1 MAANRCVSGFTNLDY
16 ISQLE
21 MDRQSRPF
29 LEALRDLGVG
39 VVSSVDGSEHI
50 SGKLSAYF
58 QGIQPTTRLY
68 LEDGAFLDCSD
79 EHQVL
84 ISEGCY
90 STISQLKYHQ
100 GAFYSLSTLVDCLAS
115 YGADDCRYGQLL
127 HLLLNIDQLHI
138 QQSFDALQHTL
149 AFSPVDEA
157 ARIGLYTQALQ
168 DDDLLS
174 SPYALDLSAD
184 LFDQKIFQVA
194 QPSAELTSYLQ
205 KAFQLLRPESF
216 LTQQALEKHSDK
228 TGDCGEACNTDIF
241 VSFDGIPLYGGKR
254 IIAYKDI
261 GLQPL
266 FDLQVQGANNYSTS
280 GVINHNCGKTLTGLT
295 MDAYHLTGEYPDDWG
310 GHRFNHAPRCWL
322 LGYSME
328 KTRDLLQM
336 PLFGRME
343 GGSFLGGLIHKEK
356 IIGHYAAQG
365 TSGAMREV
373 RVKHVSGGEAIVQ
386 FWSYSQ
392 GQSAIMGDSVDW
404 YHIDEEPKDRTIYP
418 QVLTRTATGDQGRG
432 GRGILTFTPEN
443 GRTELVVQFMDSP
456 GAGQY
461 MQRATWD
468 DAKHLTEETKEQLLA
483 SFPAWQRDMRT
494 KGLPLL
500 GTGLIFDIKIPTC
513 KAFPCPDHWLVINGM
528 DFGWD
533 HPQAHCQLLI
543 DPDEDIIY
551 VSKIYRKSK
560 HQPYEVWHNIKS
572 WATNVPTAWPADGY
586 QTEKG
591 SGKSQKSYYEEAGWN
606 MINKHA
612 QWPDG
617 GNSVELGIMEIY
629 DRFKTG
635 KLVIFDH
642 LSDLLDELM
651 QYHRDE
657 NGKIVK
663 VQDDA
668 IDCIR
673 YAYMM
678 RRHAEPKHVI
688 VNGRYE
694 ERERPIKREGA
705 LGY

>member
-1 MAANRCVSGFTNLDY
+1 MTSSLTKHQKIELLRLLEEKARREELNQLKSQYAKMYDWQKRFIAATNENRSCMLMAANRCVSGFTNLDY

-194 QPSAELTSYLQ
+194 QPSVELTSYLQ

-373 RVKHVSGGEAIVQ
+373 RVRHKSGGESICQ
-386 FWSYSQ
+386 FWSYS
-392 GQSAIMGDSVDW
+392 V
-404 YHIDEEPKDRTIYP
+404 
-418 QVLTRTATGDQGRG
+418 RG
-432 GRGILTFTPEN
+432 SRL
-443 GRTELVVQFMDSP
+443 
-456 GAGQY
+456 
-461 MQRATWD
+461 
-468 DAKHLTEETKEQLLA
+468 
-483 SFPAWQRDMRT
+483 
-494 KGLPLL
+494 
-500 GTGLIFDIKIPTC
+500 
-513 KAFPCPDHWLVINGM
+513 
-528 DFGWD
+528 
-533 HPQAHCQLLI
+533 
-543 DPDEDIIY
+543 
-551 VSKIYRKSK
+551 
-560 HQPYEVWHNIKS
+560 
-572 WATNVPTAWPADGY
+572 
-586 QTEKG
+586 
-591 SGKSQKSYYEEAGWN
+591 
-606 MINKHA
+606 
-612 QWPDG
+612 
-617 GNSVELGIMEIY
+617 
-629 DRFKTG
+629 
-635 KLVIFDH
+635 
-642 LSDLLDELM
+642 
-651 QYHRDE
+651 
-657 NGKIVK
+657 
-663 VQDDA
+663 
-668 IDCIR
+668 
-673 YAYMM
+673 
-678 RRHAEPKHVI
+678 
-688 VNGRYE
+688 
-694 ERERPIKREGA
+694 
-705 LGY
+705 